1 MYLVNLGESML
12 QKSNFEKL
20 LMEAIDEGLFSVG
33 ESPRR
38 AIYFHLEKSFDIRK
52 EDIPKKIEVFE
63 DAIEK
68 IFGFGADF
76 LEVLIMK
83 RLYEKIGGV
92 FELEEASDFAFSE
105 YVNAVKRHLLE
116 KGNSEWVVEAAQ

>member
-1 MYLVNLGESML
+1 ML
-12 QKSNFEKL
+12 QKGNFEKL

-38 AIYFHLEKSFDIRK
+38 AIYFHLEKSFDIKK

-83 RLYEKIGGV
+83 RLYEKTGGV
-92 FELEEASDFAFSE
+92 FELEEATDFAFSE
-105 YVNAVKRHLLE
+105 YVNAVKQHLTE
-116 KGNSEWVVEAAQ
+116 KGNSKLAVGATQ